1 MLTREADAD
10 DNISKPGLI
19 FELMGIKVGGAHKY
33 KSNATFELKLAR
45 KQR

>member
-1 MLTREADAD
+1 MITREANAN

-19 FELMGIKVGGAHKY
+19 FELMGIKVGRAHKY
-33 KSNATFELKLAR
+33 KSDATFELKLAR